1 MNGMVFTEIGN
12 FARSRLSVEAW
23 RDIERLAGVPSRIY
37 YRVADYPDEEAFAL
51 LSALSAALQEPVA
64 VTIESLG
71 EFIVPDLLRIAR
83 SWIKP
88 EWKTV
93 DLIANTERTIH
104 ELLRSEG
111 SQTNPP
117 RLQCRRA
124 GPQEVVVTYDSPR
137 KMCALAKG
145 IIHGLG
151 RHYGERI
158 AITEPTCML
167 RGDPACQLIVSVV

>member
-1 MNGMVFTEIGN
+1 MNGIIFTEIGK
-12 FARSRLSVEAW
+12 FARSRLGDEAW
-23 RDIERLAGVPSRIY
+23 GDVERLAGVPSRIY
-37 YRVADYPDEEAFAL
+37 YRVADYPDAEAFAL
-51 LSALSAALQEPVA
+51 LSALAAALHEPVA
-64 VTIESLG
+64 VTLEGLG

-83 SWIKP
+83 AWIKP
-88 EWKTV
+88 EWKTLE
-93 DLIANTERTIH
+93 LIANTESTIH
-104 ELLRSEG
+104 ELLRTEG

-151 RHYGERI
+151 SHYGERI
-158 AITEPTCML
+158 TITEPTCML
-167 RGDPACQLIVSVV
+167 RGDPACQLIVNVV